1 MVAVPMFVVSLVSN
15 SAFPESRIALNYY
28 NFPCDCVG
36 LRDKETGQG
45 VNETGSNYY
54 VSLRLL
60 RHCPA
65 LSRGVSLGARALTE
79 HNFMYLCIQ
88 IC

>member
-1 MVAVPMFVVSLVSN
+1 MRFGVPRLCLFGNLGTSGLGIRFEFVLV
-15 SAFPESRIALNYY
+15 L
-28 NFPCDCVG
+28 
-36 LRDKETGQG
+36 
-45 VNETGSNYY
+45 
-54 VSLRLL
+54 SLRLL